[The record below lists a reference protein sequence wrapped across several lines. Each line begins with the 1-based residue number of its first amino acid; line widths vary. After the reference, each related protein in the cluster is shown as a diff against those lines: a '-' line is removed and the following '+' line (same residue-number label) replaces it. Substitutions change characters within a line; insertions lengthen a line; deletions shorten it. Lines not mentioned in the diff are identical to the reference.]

1 MSRVSM
7 SHPGEGEEGVY
18 RVCDYILHLRRY
30 CKYSGL
36 QLYLLQAKDETKK
49 RGRSRSRKRDEKE
62 KYGNILN
69 SYQQDAVSQEMG
81 LKKFSTISHLLERL
95 KEDLFRSQKF
105 TQHFLCDEN
114 DGLTLLLDILKV
126 IQLSQANMTSGLDHN
141 ISKAVFNKALADEHE
156 TLLCLKL
163 CAATDTGLSNIAE
176 HPSGLFT
183 ISVCVMSNFSK
194 SRVLALDILERMCQL
209 SQGHQMVA
217 DAITMLR
224 LRFGEPVRFKF
235 IVGNFYIIK
244 IITISNIC
252 LGMLLSYNNS
262 TFQIACLKFLNRF
275 VETARTVE
283 EKVFLQ
289 VELLEAGL
297 SNSELDSLM
306 LKACMHV
313 LYLMIILSCSVDK
326 EMMC

>member
-1 MSRVSM
+1 MSGGGKQRPVAKFYCNQMSVSWGAPSTESRAYTCRKM
-7 SHPGEGEEGVY
+7 NSSVKDEGRDAGLQY

-36 QLYLLQAKDETKK
+36 QLYLIQAKDDMKK
-49 RGRSRSRKRDEKE
+49 RGRSRSRKREE

-69 SYQQDAVSQEMG
+69 NYQQDAVSQEMG
-81 LKKFSTISHLLERL
+81 LKQFSTISHLLEKL
-95 KEDLFRSQKF
+95 KEDLHRSHTFKK
-105 TQHFLCDEN
+105 HFMSDEN

-156 TLLCLKL
+156 TLICLKL
-163 CAATDTGLSNIAE
+163 CAETETGLNSIAE

-194 SRVLALDILERMCQL
+194 SRVLALEILELMCQL

-217 DAITMLR
+217 DAVTMLR

-235 IVGNFYIIK
+235 IVGKNSI
-244 IITISNIC
+244 IC
-252 LGMLLSYNNS
+252 LLKLHILL
-262 TFQIACLKFLNRF
+262 
-275 VETARTVE
+275 
-283 EKVFLQ
+283 
-289 VELLEAGL
+289 
-297 SNSELDSLM
+297 
-306 LKACMHV
+306 
-313 LYLMIILSCSVDK
+313 
-326 EMMC
+326 

>member
-1 MSRVSM
+1 MSGGGKQRASSQALLLPNVSQYERNITGDKSM
-7 SHPGEGEEGVY
+7 SHPVDEEGVY

-36 QLYLLQAKDETKK
+36 QLYLLQSSKEQTKK

-69 SYQQDAVSQEMG
+69 NYQQDAVSQEIG

-95 KEDLFRSQKF
+95 KDDLYRSQKF
-105 TQHFLCDEN
+105 AEHFLADEN

-156 TLLCLKL
+156 TLVCLKL
-163 CAATDTGLSNIAE
+163 CAGTETGLNSIAD

-183 ISVCVMSNFSK
+183 ISVCVMSNFST
-194 SRVLALDILERMCQL
+194 SRVLALEILERMCQL

-217 DAITMLR
+217 DAVTMLR

-235 IVGNFYIIK
+235 IVGMAF
-244 IITISNIC
+244 S
-252 LGMLLSYNNS
+252 SF
-262 TFQIACLKFLNRF
+262 TFSEFLIF
-275 VETARTVE
+275 
-283 EKVFLQ
+283 F
-289 VELLEAGL
+289 
-297 SNSELDSLM
+297 
-306 LKACMHV
+306 
-313 LYLMIILSCSVDK
+313 
-326 EMMC
+326 